1 MAQKV
6 MKVGVRKANGYLYFV
21 DKQGDVS
28 RAPMARGG
36 VKKGRPEKVG
46 RPASRRR
53 RATCILLT
61 SRVTSPAPRWPA
73 ADKTLFSLFF
83 SSFSQSLYS

>member
-46 RPASRRR
+46 KAGVTNWDPFCSRPCWR
-53 RATCILLT
+53 
-61 SRVTSPAPRWPA
+61 
-73 ADKTLFSLFF
+73 F
-83 SSFSQSLYS
+83 